1 MFFLRTSPKR
11 SIASFYGLCERPKVF
26 AKPREPEYSALMRS
40 NGICWWILPTIAIT
54 LAAVAAIASG
64 QTTLLVPPAEPA
76 TAGGDATLFVYHLND
91 GAAPLRVDPAASL
104 AARASYAGR
113 EVDVTLTRADAQ
125 AGPLDVKPG
134 AFARVPYRLVVPADA
149 AGHQVMI
156 QLPGAAPAVLRVG
169 PSATTEPLAT
179 STTPAVREPTLT
191 APVVGGAETEP
202 AAPYAGD
209 ARGHTAREGL
219 TEYFAGHFSAYEPVY
234 FLVGPER
241 PNGKFQISLKYQ
253 IFNPAES
260 VAQAVP
266 ALAGLHVAYSQTS
279 FWDLEG
285 DSKPFFDNSY
295 RPELLLS
302 YPDLMPGPADQDDI
316 GILRQ
321 LGLQIGLQHESNG
334 RAGEASRSTNYVY
347 VRPIFTFGDPAGD
360 QRGLFMTVAPR
371 VHAYVGDLSD
381 NPDIK
386 EFRGYGDLRLVF
398 GQRDGL
404 QLAAIGRIGS
414 HADKGSVELDLT
426 YPLRA
431 LLGRNVDMFL
441 HAQFFTG
448 YGESLLLYND
458 SDNTFRLGVSLI
470 R

>member
-1 MFFLRTSPKR
+1 MHSD
-11 SIASFYGLCERPKVF
+11 GLCP
-26 AKPREPEYSALMRS
+26 
-40 NGICWWILPTIAIT
+40 GIFLTLAIT
-54 LAAVAAIASG
+54 LAAITSAASG

-76 TAGGDATLFVYHLND
+76 AAGSEVTVFVYHLND
-91 GAAPLRVDPAASL
+91 GASALRVEPAERV

-113 EVDVTLTRADAQ
+113 NVDLTMMRVATEA
-125 AGPLDVKPG
+125 AAIDVQPG

-149 AGHQVMI
+149 SGQQLVI
-156 QLPGAAPAVLRVG
+156 QLPGAAPAIMRVG
-169 PSATTEPLAT
+169 PAATATATTSPALAPLADP
-179 STTPAVREPTLT
+179 SAGVASAVKP
-191 APVVGGAETEP
+191 VGGAETES

-209 ARGHTAREGL
+209 AHGHTAREGL
-219 TEYFAGHFSAYEPVY
+219 VEYFASHFSAYEPVY

-253 IFNPAES
+253 VFNPDES
-260 VAQAVP
+260 VAKAVP

-295 RPELLLS
+295 RPELMLS
-302 YPDLMPGPADQDDI
+302 YPDLLPGPADEDDI

-334 RAGEASRSTNYVY
+334 RAGEASRSTNYIY

-360 QRGLFMTVAPR
+360 KRGLFLTVAPR
-371 VHAYVGDLSD
+371 VHAYLGDLDD

-386 EFRGYGDLRLVF
+386 EFRGYGDLRMVF
-398 GQRDGL
+398 GQREGL
-404 QLAAIGRIGS
+404 QLAATGRIGS
-414 HADKGSVELDLT
+414 HGDKGSLQLDLT
-426 YPLRA
+426 YPLRP
-431 LLGRNVDMFL
+431 LLGNNVDMFL
-441 HAQFFTG
+441 HAQYFTG

-458 SDNTFRLGVSLI
+458 ADNTFRLGLSLI

>member
-1 MFFLRTSPKR
+1 
-11 SIASFYGLCERPKVF
+11 
-26 AKPREPEYSALMRS
+26 MRS
-40 NGICWWILPTIAIT
+40 DGIRFGIVLTVAIA
-54 LAAVAAIASG
+54 LAAVAASARG
-64 QTTLLVPPAEPA
+64 QTTLLVPPIEPA
-76 TAGGDATLFVYHLND
+76 AAGAEVTVFVYHLNE
-91 GAAPLRVDPAASL
+91 GTAPLRVDAAASL
-104 AARASYAGR
+104 TARASFAGR
-113 EVDVTLTRADAQ
+113 DVEVTLTRTSASAT
-125 AGPLDVKPG
+125 PLDVQPG
-134 AFARVPYRLVVPADA
+134 AFARVPYRLAIPADA
-149 AGHQVMI
+149 TGPMTI
-156 QLPGAAPAVLRVG
+156 QLTGAAPAVLRVG
-169 PSATTEPLAT
+169 APTTAKATATPATAPLADPTAPAPSA
-179 STTPAVREPTLT
+179 VKR
-191 APVVGGAETEP
+191 VGGAETES

-219 TEYFAGHFSAYEPVY
+219 VEYFAGHFSAYEPVY

-253 IFNPAES
+253 IFNPEES
-260 VAQAVP
+260 VAKAIP

-295 RPELLLS
+295 RPELMLS
-302 YPDLMPGPADQDDI
+302 YPDLLPGPADQDDI

-334 RAGEASRSTNYVY
+334 RAGDASRSMNFIY

-360 QRGLFMTVAPR
+360 ERGLFLTVAPR
-371 VHAYVGDLSD
+371 VHAYLGDLSD

-386 EFRGYGDLRLVF
+386 EFRGYGDLRMVF
-398 GQRDGL
+398 GQREGL

-414 HADKGSVELDLT
+414 HADKGSLELDLT
-426 YPLRA
+426 YPLRP

-458 SDNTFRLGVSLI
+458 SDNTFRLGLSLI

>member
-1 MFFLRTSPKR
+1 M
-11 SIASFYGLCERPKVF
+11 
-26 AKPREPEYSALMRS
+26 
-40 NGICWWILPTIAIT
+40 
-54 LAAVAAIASG
+54 LAAFAATARG

-76 TAGGDATLFVYHLND
+76 AAGGEVTIYVYHLND
-91 GAAPLRVDPAASL
+91 GSVPLRVDAAESL
-104 AARASYAGR
+104 TARASYAGR
-113 EVDVTLTRADAQ
+113 DVDVTLTRAAAQ
-125 AGPLDVKPG
+125 AAPLELQPG
-134 AFARVPYRLVVPADA
+134 AFARTPYRLVIPADA
-149 AGHQVMI
+149 IGPMTI
-156 QLPGAAPAVLRVG
+156 QLPDAAPAVLRVASHEASAG
-169 PSATTEPLAT
+169 TTRATAPLADPSAGVP
-179 STTPAVREPTLT
+179 
-191 APVVGGAETEP
+191 PVVKPVGGSETES

-209 ARGHTAREGL
+209 AHGHTAREGL
-219 TEYFAGHFSAYEPVY
+219 VEYFAGHFSAYEPVY

-253 IFNPAES
+253 IFNPDES
-260 VAQAVP
+260 VAKAVP
-266 ALAGLHVAYSQTS
+266 PLAGLHVAYSQTS

-295 RPELLLS
+295 RPELMLS
-302 YPDLMPGPADQDDI
+302 YPDLLPGPADEDDI

-334 RAGEASRSTNYVY
+334 RAGDASRSMNFVY
-347 VRPIFTFGDPAGD
+347 VRPIFTFGDAAGD
-360 QRGLFMTVAPR
+360 PRGLFLTVAPR
-371 VHAYVGDLSD
+371 VHAYLGDLSD

-398 GQRDGL
+398 GQREGL
-404 QLAAIGRIGS
+404 QLATIGRIGS
-414 HADKGSVELDLT
+414 HADKGSLELDLT

-431 LLGRNVDMFL
+431 LFGRNIDMFL

-458 SDNTFRLGVSLI
+458 SDNTFRLGLSLI

>member
-1 MFFLRTSPKR
+1 
-11 SIASFYGLCERPKVF
+11 
-26 AKPREPEYSALMRS
+26 MRS
-40 NGICWWILPTIAIT
+40 DGICQRILLTVALT
-54 LAAVAAIASG
+54 LAAAVTTASG

-76 TAGGDATLFVYHLND
+76 TAGAEVTVFVYHLND
-91 GAAPLRVDPAASL
+91 GTAPLRVELAESL

-113 EVDVTLTRADAQ
+113 DVDVRLTRVEAPAT
-125 AGPLDVKPG
+125 PLDVQPG

-149 AGHQVMI
+149 AGQQVMI
-156 QLPGAAPAVLRVG
+156 QLAGAAPAVIRVA
-169 PSATTEPLAT
+169 PSATAEQ
-179 STTPAVREPTLT
+179 TPAAPTGPAVSEPTLT
-191 APVVGGAETEP
+191 QPVVGGAETEP

-219 TEYFAGHFSAYEPVY
+219 AEYFAGHFSAYEPVY

-253 IFNPAES
+253 VFNPDES
-260 VAQAVP
+260 VAKAVP

-302 YPDLMPGPADQDDI
+302 YPDLLPGPADQDDI

-334 RAGEASRSTNYVY
+334 RAGDASRSTNYIY

-360 QRGLFMTVAPR
+360 QRGLFLTVAPR
-371 VHAYVGDLSD
+371 VHAYLGDLSD

-386 EFRGYGDLRLVF
+386 EFRGYGDLKMVF
-398 GQRDGL
+398 GQREGL

-414 HADKGSVELDLT
+414 HADKGSLELDLT
-426 YPLRA
+426 YPLRP
-431 LLGRNVDMFL
+431 LLGNNVDMFL
-441 HAQFFTG
+441 HAQYFTG

-458 SDNTFRLGVSLI
+458 ADNTFRLGVSLI